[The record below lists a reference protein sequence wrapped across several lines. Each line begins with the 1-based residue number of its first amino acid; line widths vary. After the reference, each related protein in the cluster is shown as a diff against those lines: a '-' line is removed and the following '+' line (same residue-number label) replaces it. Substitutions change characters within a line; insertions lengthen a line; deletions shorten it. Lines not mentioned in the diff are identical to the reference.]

1 VKPLTRLVALAGA
14 LLLGWF
20 LLRGGPKDVVLVYDL
35 AATPGATVLEVDLRR
50 GAESDRRARFPFARG
65 APPQVRHE
73 VKLSPGAYV
82 VRFRVDQ
89 PGGAVDGERALEV
102 AEDETIV
109 LTLGP

>member
-1 VKPLTRLVALAGA
+1 VKPLARLVALAGA

-20 LLRGGPKDVVLVYDL
+20 LMRGGPKDVVLVYDL
-35 AATPGATVLEVDLRR
+35 VATPGATSLEVDVRR
-50 GAESDRRARFPFARG
+50 GVESERRARFPFARG

-89 PGGAVDGERALEV
+89 PGGAVDGERPLEV